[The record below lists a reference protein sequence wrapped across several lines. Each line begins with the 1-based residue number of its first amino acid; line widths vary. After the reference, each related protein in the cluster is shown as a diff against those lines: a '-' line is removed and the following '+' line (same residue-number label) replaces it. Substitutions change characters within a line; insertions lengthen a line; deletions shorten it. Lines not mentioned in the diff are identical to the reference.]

1 MVLLILSASMAA
13 VFFIFLLLAVVG
25 GGLIRS
31 FLFYSKGICVTPSNF
46 KYLAELKRE
55 AQWSNQTQ
63 QCYTRELISILAITT
78 QLCINACRVFE
89 NLAAVENNDSN
100 FL

>member
-1 MVLLILSASMAA
+1 MVLLIFICS
-13 VFFIFLLLAVVG
+13 FFIFLLLAVVVS
-25 GGLIRS
+25 GLIS
-31 FLFYSKGICVTPSNF
+31 FLFYSKGICLTPSNF

-55 AQWSNQTQ
+55 AQWFNQTQ